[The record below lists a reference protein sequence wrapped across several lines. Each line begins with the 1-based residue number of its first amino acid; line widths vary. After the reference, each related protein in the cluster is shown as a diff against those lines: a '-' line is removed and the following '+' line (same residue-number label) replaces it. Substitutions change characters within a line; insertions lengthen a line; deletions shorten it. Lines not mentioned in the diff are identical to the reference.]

1 MISKNSRSLSN
12 GKVKVLIVDD
22 SAVVRKIL
30 GLIMSRDPEVEVIG
44 TAPDPF
50 VARDK
55 ILRLK
60 PDVLTLDVEMPRMD
74 GITFLEKLMRHHP
87 IPVVIF
93 SSLTPKSCETA
104 IKAME
109 LGAAEVMLKPSLDV
123 AENINELSIQLV
135 DKVKAA
141 AKMRLTRIS
150 KPIGRKTSS
159 AATPAYADKPML
171 NTTNKIIA
179 IGASTGGTE
188 AIKKVLQHMPLGCP
202 GIMIV
207 QHMPEHFTKSFADRL
222 NQLSRID
229 VAEATNNATVRP
241 GLALVAPGNFH
252 MRLRRSGARY
262 YAEVKQGPLV
272 NRHRP
277 SVDVLFESV
286 AKSAGKNAVGVIMT
300 GMGGDG
306 ANGLLKMKQ
315 MGAST
320 IAQDESSCVVFGM
333 PKEAIRVGA
342 VGKTVPI
349 EKVAHTALSF
359 IE

>member
-229 VAEATNNATVRP
+229 VAEAADNATVRP